1 MERCE
6 IRAKFWL
13 DHVEWEFFGDEGIIR
28 QILKLI
34 LDKVSTFIPN
44 GMKWMKI
51 GSAEWPVRYCDETV
65 TNKFWII

>member
-6 IRAKFWL
+6 IRTKFWL
-13 DHVEWEFFGDEGIIR
+13 DHVEWELFGDEGIIR
-28 QILKLI
+28 QILKLV

-51 GSAEWPVRYCDETV
+51 GAAE
-65 TNKFWII
+65 